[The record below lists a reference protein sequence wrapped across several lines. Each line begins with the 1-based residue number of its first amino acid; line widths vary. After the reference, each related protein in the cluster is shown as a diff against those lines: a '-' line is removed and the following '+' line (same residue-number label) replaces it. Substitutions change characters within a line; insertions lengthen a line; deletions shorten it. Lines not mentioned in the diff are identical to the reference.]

1 MKRVVPIL
9 ALFLACAEEPVQL
22 PDVGPIVR
30 PPSTPVTLPDTG
42 PPPPTD
48 PPPELPLDNGILLL
62 IIMGLVYGCYVA
74 TKRFQT
80 SRTGA

>member
-1 MKRVVPIL
+1 MFTGTIML
-9 ALFLACAEEPVQL
+9 AQQL
-22 PDVGPIVR
+22 GA
-30 PPSTPVTLPDTG
+30 DTG